1 MTPGWMRGEEAGLR
15 RRVSATPTPTPVTAA
30 AGSFPVERLTIFGAK
45 AITAQFTNSKK
56 NPRKSSLA
64 QLEPFHGHSSQR
76 QDPGEAGARCNRENQ
91 PRVSARGDVCERGG
105 SALGPHARAG

>member
-1 MTPGWMRGEEAGLR
+1 MTPGWMRGEEVGLR
-15 RRVSATPTPTPVTAA
+15 RRVSATPPTPVTAA
-30 AGSFPVERLTIFGAK
+30 AGAFPVERLTIFGAK